1 MRSLFDGHI
10 ELSEKVLDLRLQ
22 RQNLVM
28 SNIANVN
35 TPQYKAKSLEFENDL
50 QNALA
55 LDSRGKV
62 TRTDDG
68 HMPATFDEATFQG
81 KGAKEFKP
89 RYVYGEDS
97 VNLDKEMTVMAK
109 NALLYNAL
117 TEVITKNFTGMTKI
131 IAEGG
136 K

>member
-10 ELSEKVLDLRLQ
+10 ELAGKVLDLRLQ

-35 TPQYKAKSLEFENDL
+35 TPQYKAKSLEFEQDL
-50 QNALA
+50 QSALA
-55 LDSRGKV
+55 LDARGMV
-62 TRTDDG
+62 TRTNEH
-68 HMPATFDEATFQG
+68 HMPAAFDEGSFEGTAG
-81 KGAKEFKP
+81 KEFKP
-89 RYVYGEDS
+89 RYIYGEDA

-109 NALLYNAL
+109 NAMLYNAL
-117 TEVITKNFTGMTKI
+117 TEVITKNFTGMAKI
-131 IAEGG
+131 ISEGG

>member
-35 TPQYKAKSLEFENDL
+35 TPQYRGKSLEFEQDL

-55 LDSRGKV
+55 LDARGKV
-62 TRTDDG
+62 TRTNDQ

-81 KGAKEFKP
+81 KSFKEFKP

-109 NALLYNAL
+109 NAMLYNAL

-131 IAEGG
+131 ISEGG